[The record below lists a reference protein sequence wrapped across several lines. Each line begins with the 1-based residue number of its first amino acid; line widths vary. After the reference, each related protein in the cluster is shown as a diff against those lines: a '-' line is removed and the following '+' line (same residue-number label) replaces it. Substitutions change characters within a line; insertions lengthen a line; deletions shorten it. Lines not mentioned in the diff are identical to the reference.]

1 MYSIRRKD
9 ALYPMGSHSSAGRM
23 DLGLKAADGNGL
35 GPQSCLGC
43 IPLLRTPTPA
53 CSDPLSLVEASLE
66 LRGCERDRGTE
77 CGRNSSAA
85 AGGFRG
91 SRKGNGS
98 AEAEKRRTPGRS
110 WTLDNLRA
118 GAGRPSQRPRGQRG
132 GRGQVGA
139 GDRVG
144 PGAPVAAGQSGLAPA
159 VGKARGYTAPP
170 PPRSAPLRSL
180 PCTRGPARYTPTARK
195 PTSARNPQRPHRAC
209 SRFPTRKGCD
219 FAPLRSMKIAPP
231 AGREF
236 SLEFLAAS
244 LGPPTPEESGYQRL
258 LIISLP
264 PRGLLFRP
272 RFFFEGPKLCPCF
285 YTFSIPYLLVSSHIS
300 TWKGGFCFFLSEHIT
315 FPRHLPHTLSSSPSS
330 FPFP

>member
-53 CSDPLSLVEASLE
+53 GSDPLSLVEASLE

-77 CGRNSSAA
+77 CGRNSSVA

-110 WTLDNLRA
+110 WTLDNLQA

-139 GDRVG
+139 GERVG
-144 PGAPVAAGQSGLAPA
+144 PGAPVAAGRSGLAPA

-170 PPRSAPLRSL
+170 PPRSAPLRSS
-180 PCTRGPARYTPTARK
+180 PCTRGPARYTPPALK
-195 PTSARNPQRPHRAC
+195 PTPARDPQRPHRAC

-236 SLEFLAAS
+236 SPEFLAAS
-244 LGPPTPEESGYQRL
+244 LGPPTPEESGYQHL

-272 RFFFEGPKLCPCF
+272 RFFLRDRSCVHVFTPSPCP
-285 YTFSIPYLLVSSHIS
+285 II
-300 TWKGGFCFFLSEHIT
+300 
-315 FPRHLPHTLSSSPSS
+315 
-330 FPFP
+330 